1 MLTRGTLN
9 HQYGFAGYYAE
20 PYHVL
25 MLADAYPVEG
35 RPEMAT
41 FRQAP
46 LNEAV
51 LRSGSADLR
60 RGYVGMDPADPGTWT
75 RPYVPTTGMFN
86 RLHQDQAKA
95 TGIEPRTRSGGKGAR
110 RRAG

>member
-1 MLTRGTLN
+1 MLTRGGLS

-35 RPEMAT
+35 RTQMAT
-41 FRQAP
+41 YWQAP
-46 LNEAV
+46 LNPDV
-51 LRSGSADLR
+51 MRSGSTDLR

-75 RPYVPTTGMFN
+75 RPYVPTEGMFG
-86 RLHQDQAKA
+86 RLHQDQAAAK
-95 TGIEPRTRSGGKGAR
+95 GREPQRRKGTR
-110 RRAG
+110 RRG